1 MKLINWGFHNNCPL
15 WTGWWT
21 VI

>member
-1 MKLINWGFHNNCPL
+1 MKLIQWGFHNNCPL
-15 WTGWWT
+15 WTGRWT